1 MKRVGIREF
10 RDNATKYLAGNEA
23 LTIERHGEPI
33 GVYIPTGADRAAR
46 QARAA
51 EAMARLEQTIE
62 RILAETGWTEDE
74 LSQVFDLSIPE
85 SELVIPERRTP
96 SKDAS
101 SHAADR

>member
-33 GVYIPTGADRAAR
+33 GMYIPTGADRAAR

-51 EAMARLEQTIE
+51 EAIARLEETVE
-62 RILAETGWTEDE
+62 RTLAETGWTEDE
-74 LSQVFDLSIPE
+74 LSHLWDLSIPE
-85 SELVIPERRTP
+85 DELVIPERRP
-96 SKDAS
+96 VAHDS
-101 SHAADR
+101 SDAADR